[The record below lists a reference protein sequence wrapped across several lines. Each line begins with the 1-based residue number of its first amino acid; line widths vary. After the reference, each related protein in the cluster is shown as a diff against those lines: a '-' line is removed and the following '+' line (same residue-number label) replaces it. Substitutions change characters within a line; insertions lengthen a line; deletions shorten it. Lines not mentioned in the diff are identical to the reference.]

1 MTRNPFGTIFFVL
14 LAISSL
20 WAQQPKEA
28 SAVPVLPADIP
39 ATAERYSVV
48 VMGNLAGQQA
58 VWTAPDSARIMN
70 LDRELGSIAP
80 GKLAD
85 LTLVDGDPVANISD
99 VRKTALVVKDGVVY
113 RPAEL
118 YSALG
123 VEP

>member
-1 MTRNPFGTIFFVL
+1 
-14 LAISSL
+14 
-20 WAQQPKEA
+20 
-28 SAVPVLPADIP
+28 
-39 ATAERYSVV
+39 
-48 VMGNLAGQQA
+48 
-58 VWTAPDSARIMN
+58 MN
-70 LDRELGSIAP
+70 LDRDLGSIAA

-99 VRKTALVVKDGVVY
+99 VRKTALVVKDGVLY